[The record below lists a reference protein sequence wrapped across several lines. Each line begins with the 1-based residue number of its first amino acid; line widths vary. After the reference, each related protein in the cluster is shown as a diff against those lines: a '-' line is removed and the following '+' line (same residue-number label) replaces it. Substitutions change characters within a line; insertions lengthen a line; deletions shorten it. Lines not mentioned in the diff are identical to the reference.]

1 MNSIKRSALIAG
13 SSGLIGAELL
23 QLLLN
28 DGVYSKVYSLVRKNT
43 GIRHPKLEEILVN
56 FDALDASLGSIKA
69 DDVFCCL
76 GTTMKKAGSEAAF
89 RKVDYDYPLAL
100 AHWAKVSGSN
110 GFYLVSAMGA
120 SDKSSIFYNKVKG
133 ELERDITSLGISSTA
148 FFRPSLLLGN
158 RIENRPGEKAAII
171 FAKAVGFLFV
181 GPLKNYKAIHVTK
194 VAKAMIESAKSPLNG
209 IRIVLSGEMQ

>member
-100 AHWAKVSGSN
+100 AHWAKVSAQVDSIWFLLW
-110 GFYLVSAMGA
+110 GFG
-120 SDKSSIFYNKVKG
+120 
-133 ELERDITSLGISSTA
+133 
-148 FFRPSLLLGN
+148 
-158 RIENRPGEKAAII
+158 
-171 FAKAVGFLFV
+171 
-181 GPLKNYKAIHVTK
+181 
-194 VAKAMIESAKSPLNG
+194 
-209 IRIVLSGEMQ
+209 